1 MWRRVESGGDQ
12 HPSPTSP
19 LHHHITHKMRQIELL
34 HSLALSNYVGEVR
47 VHVWGVES
55 EFWGGI
61 TFGMQMNI
69 SVAVLC
75 ASACVFGGVNRL

>member
-1 MWRRVESGGDQ
+1 
-12 HPSPTSP
+12 
-19 LHHHITHKMRQIELL
+19 MRQIELL
-34 HSLALSNYVGEVR
+34 HSLSLSNYVGEVR

-75 ASACVFGGVNRL
+75 ASACVFGGVTGCNVYVHQPAWGGTKG